1 MEIIHLILGKANP
14 ERMNGVNKVVHEMA
28 TNQVVNGYPVQVWGI
43 TAHPEHNYPDRA
55 FTTRLFRAY
64 RNPFRLDA
72 ALRQAF
78 LDHKGRIVVHIHGAF
93 IPVFYTVSRFLDVHQ
108 IPFIIT
114 PHSTYNRVMMKKN
127 ALRKKIY
134 FWFFE
139 RPLLDR
145 SSCIHLLGRS
155 EWFGLH
161 DIYHN
166 RKSIILP
173 YGFTRQHVQ
182 DIPENPNGFSVVYC
196 GRLAVHHKGLDI
208 LLKGFALFNRKY
220 PDTRLIIIGDGR
232 EKEQLQTL
240 CRNLGIDTAVT
251 FTGSVFGMDK
261 NRILQEC
268 HVFAHPSRTD
278 GLPATIVEASSLG
291 LPCVISEATNM
302 GDMVERHD
310 AGYRMKSLDPEEFDK
325 GLTAIYK
332 RIVRKGQGPLLKA
345 NACNMIDTDFSW
357 PRVLGQL
364 NNIYRQSLQSSTTA

>member
-43 TAHPEHNYPDRA
+43 TAHPEHNYPIRV
-55 FTTRLFRAY
+55 FTTRLFQAY
-64 RNPFRLDA
+64 RNPFRLDPM
-72 ALRQAF
+72 LKQAF
-78 LDHKGRIVVHIHGAF
+78 LDYKGRIVVHIHGAF
-93 IPVFYTVSRFLDVHQ
+93 IPTFYTVSRFLDDHK

-127 ALRKKIY
+127 AIRKKLY

-139 RPLLDR
+139 KPLLER
-145 SSCIHLLGRS
+145 SSRIHLLGKS
-155 EWFGLH
+155 EWTGLG
-161 DIYHN
+161 DIYN
-166 RKSIILP
+166 NKKSVILP
-173 YGFTRQHVQ
+173 YGFTRNEQKDV
-182 DIPENPNGFSVVYC
+182 PEKANGFAVVYC
-196 GRLAVHHKGLDI
+196 GRLAMHHKGLDI

-220 PDTRLIIIGDGR
+220 PDARLIIIGDGR
-232 EKEQLQTL
+232 EKEQLQEL
-240 CRNLGIDTAVT
+240 CRNLGIDASVT
-251 FTGSVFGMDK
+251 FMGSVFGIDK

-302 GDMVERHD
+302 GELVERHD
-310 AGYRMKSLDPEEFDK
+310 AGYKMKSLDPEEFDR
-325 GLTAIYK
+325 GLTFLYK
-332 RIVRKGQGPLLKA
+332 RIIKKGQGPLLKA

-357 PRVLGQL
+357 PGVLGHL
-364 NNIYRQSLQSSTTA
+364 NNIYQQSLQLSTTP